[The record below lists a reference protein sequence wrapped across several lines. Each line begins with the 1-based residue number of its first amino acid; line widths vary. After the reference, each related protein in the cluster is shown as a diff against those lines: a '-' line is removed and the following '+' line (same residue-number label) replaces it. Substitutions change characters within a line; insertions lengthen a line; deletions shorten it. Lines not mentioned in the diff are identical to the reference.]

1 MTRIV
6 AMRSINGTNSHG
18 LEYASRRGEET
29 DQNRS
34 DSSIR
39 NRGADGVHGRLF
51 AASRRDALPQRTSCP
66 WSPAVGGCS
75 ERSQAFVACIAGGR
89 ERSAYRRLATNM
101 RITLARRRKNWRIGC
116 HRLAVEALP

>member
-1 MTRIV
+1 MRHGAERKQTKTAV
-6 AMRSINGTNSHG
+6 TVQFGTAAQTAFMGDFLLLLGAMPS
-18 LEYASRRGEET
+18 
-29 DQNRS
+29 
-34 DSSIR
+34 
-39 NRGADGVHGRLF
+39 
-51 AASRRDALPQRTSCP
+51 QRTSCP

-89 ERSAYRRLATNM
+89 ERSAYRRLATNL